1 MTDKSVSEGR
11 RRLVFAV
18 PVSVAEAT
26 EAAAQQ
32 DLASISYICRR
43 ALLADL
49 RQRGLLTEK
58 VVENYGR
65 VLYRAD
71 TLCLETNE

>member
-1 MTDKSVSEGR
+1 MTDKSVSEGM

-58 VVENYGR
+58 VV
-65 VLYRAD
+65 
-71 TLCLETNE
+71 